1 MILVQSRT
9 SSPATA
15 FPRMSG
21 DDPFNQEVKPYEIY
35 FSPHERG

>member
-1 MILVQSRT
+1 MIPDYAYLKDT
-9 SSPATA
+9 GYP

-21 DDPFNQEVKPYEIY
+21 DDPEQQRAAAAEEA

>member
-1 MILVQSRT
+1 MIPMT
-9 SSPATA
+9 KKEIKHIEA

-21 DDPFNQEVKPYEIY
+21 DDPHIAYSVIILSA